1 MSFYGDMATTA
12 RDLLRQFGEPATL
25 SVQTG
30 SEFDPI
36 NMINV
41 PTYQDYSCFCY
52 VGNYSG
58 RVNDSGQLV
67 QTSDRKLLVSG
78 LGVSLEPG
86 MAATVTV
93 GGVLYASQNIKPV
106 GGQGIQAIYIIQ
118 GRA

>member
-1 MSFYGDMATTA
+1 MSFYGDMAATA
-12 RDLLRQFGEPATL
+12 RDLLRQFGETAIL
-25 SVQTG
+25 SVVTG
-30 SEFDPI
+30 SEYDPV

-41 PTYQDYSCFCY
+41 TIKQDYPCFCY

-58 RVNDSGQLV
+58 RLNDAGQLV

-78 LGVSLEPG
+78 LGVTLEPG
-86 MAATVTV
+86 MAATVAV